1 MFFFKV
7 EIRQQQ
13 HAVPLRKI
21 LTEVPRAYSMKL
33 SFNTDYKF
41 KTIHTHT
48 HTHTNPRT
56 FNEIKI
62 QHDKGTLLLLVGMQ
76 TSTATM
82 ENSVEIP

>member
-13 HAVPLRKI
+13 HAVPLCKI

-48 HTHTNPRT
+48 HTHTHTNPRT
-56 FNEIKI
+56 LNEINI
-62 QHDKGTLLLLVGMQ
+62 QHDKDFIEFLNLEDALGPGTYKSL
-76 TSTATM
+76 
-82 ENSVEIP
+82 